1 MGNIIRIKNGSTV
14 PSNGTLSKGEL
25 GYKWP
30 SNEAPGALYIG
41 SEDGIINV
49 TGSNAIFSTVG
60 TGNTVQLANGE
71 SGSNIYPVIR
81 GEDLI
86 EEVPIEQGGTSATNV
101 LDARENLSLNTPSF
115 NGEIRLNN
123 TITTSATSGLKIEY
137 YTVSSQKRVRFME
150 I

>member
-1 MGNIIRIKNGSTV
+1 MGNIIRIKNGSTA

-30 SNEAPGALYIG
+30 SNEVPGALYIG

-49 TGSNAIFSTVG
+49 TGSNTIFSTVG